1 MSLPIC
7 WMLSTV
13 IRRGVPSLSQ
23 ASAFMTRTRT
33 WKEGLA
39 LTGQRGVVLE
49 RSLLTHL
56 IVDLGKHR
64 ETPPG
69 VRLPG
74 GVLRIECW

>member
-13 IRRGVPSLSQ
+13 MRGGGPSLSQ

-33 WKEGLA
+33 CKEGLA
-39 LTGQRGVVLE
+39 PTSHRGVVLE
-49 RSLLTHL
+49 RSLATCL
-56 IVDLGKHR
+56 IAIDGKHR
-64 ETPPG
+64 GTPPG